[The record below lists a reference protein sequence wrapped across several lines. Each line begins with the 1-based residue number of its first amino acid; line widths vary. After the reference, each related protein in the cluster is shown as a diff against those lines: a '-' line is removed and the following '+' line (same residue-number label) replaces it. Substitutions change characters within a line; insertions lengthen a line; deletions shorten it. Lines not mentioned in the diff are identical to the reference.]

1 MALKDEW
8 KSTGKNTGKA
18 FANFG
23 KALGKTMKSIFSDD
37 ENKIESNGR
46 TEVSNAWRETGKAF
60 GSAGKSFGKA
70 MGDTFTG
77 SDEEPKEK
85 PEDKA
90 EEKSEE
96 QPKEEN
102 TESDVPLIEQ
112 KEQEN

>member
-23 KALGKTMKSIFSDD
+23 KALGKTMKSIFTDD
-37 ENKIESNGR
+37 ENMIESNGH
-46 TEVSNAWRETGKAF
+46 TEVSNAWRDTGKAF
-60 GSAGKSFGKA
+60 GNAGKSFGKA

-77 SDEEPKEK
+77 ADEEPKE
-85 PEDKA
+85 KA

-112 KEQEN
+112 KEEEN

>member
-23 KALGKTMKSIFSDD
+23 KALGKTMKSIFTDD
-37 ENKIESNGR
+37 ENMIESNGH
-46 TEVSNAWRETGKAF
+46 TEVSNAWRDTGKAF
-60 GSAGKSFGKA
+60 GNAGKSFGKA

-85 PEDKA
+85 PE
-90 EEKSEE
+90 EKSEE

-112 KEQEN
+112 KEEEK

>member
-8 KSTGKNTGKA
+8 KSTGKNTDKA

-37 ENKIESNGR
+37 ENMIESNGH
-46 TEVSNAWRETGKAF
+46 TEVSNAWRDTGKAF
-60 GSAGKSFGKA
+60 GNAGKSFGKA

-77 SDEEPKEK
+77 ADEEPK
-85 PEDKA
+85 DKA
-90 EEKSEE
+90 EEKNEE

-112 KEQEN
+112 KEEKTEEQ

>member
-23 KALGKTMKSIFSDD
+23 KALGKTMKTVFTDD
-37 ENKIESNGR
+37 ENMIESNGH

-77 SDEEPKEK
+77 SDEDKPKDK
-85 PEDKA
+85 PEEKA
-90 EEKSEE
+90 
-96 QPKEEN
+96 KEEN
-102 TESDVPLIEQ
+102 KQEDGVPLLNYTEEE
-112 KEQEN
+112 KRD

>member
-37 ENKIESNGR
+37 ENMIESNGH
-46 TEVSNAWRETGKAF
+46 TEVSNAWRDTGKAF

-77 SDEEPKEK
+77 SDEEPKKES
-85 PEDKA
+85 EEKA
-90 EEKSEE
+90 EEK
-96 QPKEEN
+96 PVEEN

-112 KEQEN
+112 KEEKKED

>member
-23 KALGKTMKSIFSDD
+23 KALGKTMKTVFTDD
-37 ENKIESNGR
+37 ENMIESNGH

-77 SDEEPKEK
+77 CDEDKPKDK
-85 PEDKA
+85 PE
-90 EEKSEE
+90 EK
-96 QPKEEN
+96 PKEETKQEDGIPLLDY
-102 TESDVPLIEQ
+102 TE
-112 KEQEN
+112 KEKRD

>member
-23 KALGKTMKSIFSDD
+23 KALGKTMKTVFTDD
-37 ENKIESNGR
+37 ENMIESNGH

-77 SDEEPKEK
+77 SDEDKPKDKPEEK
-85 PEDKA
+85 PE
-90 EEKSEE
+90 
-96 QPKEEN
+96 EEN
-102 TESDVPLIEQ
+102 KQEDGVPLIDYTEEE
-112 KEQEN
+112 KRD

>member
-23 KALGKTMKSIFSDD
+23 KALGKTMKTVFTDD
-37 ENKIESNGR
+37 ENMIESNGH

-77 SDEEPKEK
+77 SDENKPKDKPEEK
-85 PEDKA
+85 PEEENKQEDGVPLLDYTK
-90 EEKSEE
+90 EEKR
-96 QPKEEN
+96 
-102 TESDVPLIEQ
+102 D
-112 KEQEN
+112 

>member
-23 KALGKTMKSIFSDD
+23 KALGKTMKTVFTDD
-37 ENKIESNGR
+37 ENMIESNGN

-77 SDEEPKEK
+77 SDEDKPKDKPKEK
-85 PEDKA
+85 T
-90 EEKSEE
+90 
-96 QPKEEN
+96 KEEN
-102 TESDVPLIEQ
+102 KQEDGVPLLDYTEEE
-112 KEQEN
+112 KRD

>member
-23 KALGKTMKSIFSDD
+23 KALGKTMKSIFTDD
-37 ENKIESNGR
+37 ENMIESNGH
-46 TEVSNAWRETGKAF
+46 TEVSNAWRDTGKAF
-60 GSAGKSFGKA
+60 GNAGKSFGKA

-77 SDEEPKEK
+77 ADEEPK
-85 PEDKA
+85 DKA

-96 QPKEEN
+96 KPKEEN

-112 KEQEN
+112 KEEDN

>member
-37 ENKIESNGR
+37 ENMIESNGH
-46 TEVSNAWRETGKAF
+46 TEVSNAWRDTGKAF
-60 GSAGKSFGKA
+60 GNAGKSFGKA

-77 SDEEPKEK
+77 ADEEPK
-85 PEDKA
+85 DKA

-96 QPKEEN
+96 KPKEEN

-112 KEQEN
+112 KEEEN